1 MKWKTWTLKSQVICQ
16 RSQKVPIFSGSVTLH
31 LFGFIAFSVM
41 YRRSRKDLTRLRS
54 MTLPLRCSF
63 PQQPILINYISVCN
77 ERRQSTS
84 FLMTKEWFTATAQE
98 LLLIPCKALFHS
110 RYKLR
115 GCSSIL
121 CEIRGFFQFK
131 TLRQRISSED
141 DIYELLPC
149 FSFPRQNK
157 SCQRLLF
164 HSHQRS
170 VNKIWSSF
178 DFLSQFSGLWR
189 SWSWNSLTSG

>member
-1 MKWKTWTLKSQVICQ
+1 M
-16 RSQKVPIFSGSVTLH
+16 
-31 LFGFIAFSVM
+31 
-41 YRRSRKDLTRLRS
+41 LRS

-84 FLMTKEWFTATAQE
+84 FLMTKESFTATAQE

-164 HSHQRS
+164 HSNQCS
-170 VNKIWSSF
+170 VNKNLIF
-178 DFLSQFSGLWR
+178 IAYFITVFRDKELSWVVRVLKVNQCYFR
-189 SWSWNSLTSG
+189 IIK

>member
-16 RSQKVPIFSGSVTLH
+16 RSQKVPNFSGSVTLH

-41 YRRSRKDLTRLRS
+41 DRRSRKDWIRLRS

-121 CEIRGFFQFK
+121 FTLFVRLGGSSNSRPSDRGF
-131 TLRQRISSED
+131 
-141 DIYELLPC
+141 LLKMTFMNC
-149 FSFPRQNK
+149 
-157 SCQRLLF
+157 CLA
-164 HSHQRS
+164 
-170 VNKIWSSF
+170 
-178 DFLSQFSGLWR
+178 FLSLVKINHVRGFCFTATNAMS
-189 SWSWNSLTSG
+189 TKT